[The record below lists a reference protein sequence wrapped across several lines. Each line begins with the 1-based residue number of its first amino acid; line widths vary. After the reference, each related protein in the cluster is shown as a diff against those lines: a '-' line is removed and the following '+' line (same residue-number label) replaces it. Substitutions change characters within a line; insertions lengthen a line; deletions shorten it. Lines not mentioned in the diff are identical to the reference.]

1 MDSLI
6 PSTLK
11 IDKTVLSLVPCFD
24 TSDEKLYWLSR
35 TPTERLQH
43 IEVLRRI
50 NYGHHATARLQ
61 EFLRLLNTHGV
72 EYLLIGGYAVGYHGY
87 PRATNDMDIWIAI
100 HSQNAER
107 IVATIDEVDV
117 SLISLYHLK
126 VNKQASGRYKD
137 LDDLEHL
144 P

>member
-11 IDKTVLSLVPCFD
+11 IDKTALSLVPGFD

-35 TPTERLQH
+35 TPTERLQP

-61 EFLRLLNTHGV
+61 RVLE
-72 EYLLIGGYAVGYHGY
+72 
-87 PRATNDMDIWIAI
+87 
-100 HSQNAER
+100 
-107 IVATIDEVDV
+107 VAQ
-117 SLISLYHLK
+117 H
-126 VNKQASGRYKD
+126 AWR
-137 LDDLEHL
+137 
-144 P
+144 

>member
-11 IDKTVLSLVPCFD
+11 IDKTALSLVPCFD

-50 NYGHHATARLQ
+50 NYGHHIPPDFK

-72 EYLLIGGYAVGYHGY
+72 EYLLIGGYGVGYHGY
-87 PRATNDMDIWIAI
+87 PRATNDMDIWIAM
-100 HSQNAER
+100 HPQNAER
-107 IVATIDEVDV
+107 TVTVLRAFGFDTP
-117 SLISLYHLK
+117 
-126 VNKQASGRYKD
+126 D
-137 LDDLEHL
+137 LSPEKSTSK
-144 P
+144 PVVGIKTWTT